1 MPRWPPIPISTAPW
15 WPARAVAYASATS
28 GTAPWVR
35 KVSAIPDYL
44 AMAGGFYSSAPD
56 MLRLMEGVL
65 GGDRILT
72 PASRATLMRVHRPAQ
87 RYALGGRTQVET
99 IADKERE
106 AAWEDGSN
114 GGFRLVARRVLDDG
128 VGVVVFNNG
137 SYDHR
142 RLGELA
148 SAVMEAVYA

>member
-15 WPARAVAYASATS
+15 W
-28 GTAPWVR
+28 
-35 KVSAIPDYL
+35 
-44 AMAGGFYSSAPD
+44 
-56 MLRLMEGVL
+56 
-65 GGDRILT
+65 
-72 PASRATLMRVHRPAQ
+72 PAQ